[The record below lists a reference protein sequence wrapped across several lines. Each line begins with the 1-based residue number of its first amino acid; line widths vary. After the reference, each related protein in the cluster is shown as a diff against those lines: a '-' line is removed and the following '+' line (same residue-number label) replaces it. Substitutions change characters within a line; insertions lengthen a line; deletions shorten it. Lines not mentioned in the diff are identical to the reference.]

1 MKLPTQF
8 GKVLAG
14 LLCVVLACF
23 MTVEVAHNHPAN
35 DIDGAHCPICAT
47 AHIAIDSPPSV
58 FTAQVLYVLAAV
70 SVGEPL
76 PGSRAVVFT
85 AFIRPPPALLP
96 STL

>member
-1 MKLPTQF
+1 LPTQF

-23 MTVEVAHNHPAN
+23 MTVEVAHNHPVS

-47 AHIAIDSPPSV
+47 AHIAIDSAPAV
-58 FTAQVLYVLAAV
+58 LAAQVLHVVAAV
-70 SVGEPL
+70 PAGEPL
-76 PGSRAVVFT
+76 SGSRAVVFT
-85 AFIRPPPALLP
+85 AFIRPPPAQLP